1 MVSCAAP
8 EFRGVSYFR
17 SVDALTSATT
27 VLVVLMVFA
36 VFAAPVRAAEMA
48 PWAGPPPPAFTLPQ
62 FGAAPGAAVSLA
74 EQSGDTILVHFFASW
89 CESCRD
95 ELPAL
100 KRLADRGAPGLRVIA
115 IAVADVDA
123 PLRRLIEAT
132 GVTFPVL
139 MDRDRAVARAWSISA
154 LPSTVVLNAG
164 HESRLIVESDFAWDT
179 VDPTKLIE
187 RLASPRPHISVQ
199 QSLITQGEPR

>member
-1 MVSCAAP
+1 MRAAP
-8 EFRGVSYFR
+8 DPIENVNR
-17 SVDALTSATT
+17 
-27 VLVVLMVFA
+27 FA
-36 VFAAPVRAAEMA
+36 V
-48 PWAGPPPPAFTLPQ
+48 
-62 FGAAPGAAVSLA
+62 
-74 EQSGDTILVHFFASW
+74 
-89 CESCRD
+89 D
-95 ELPAL
+95 EPIPCS
-100 KRLADRGAPGLRVIA
+100 PGLRVIA

-154 LPSTVVLNAG
+154 LPSTVILNAG

-179 VDPTKLIE
+179 VDPKKLKE
-187 RLASPRPHISVQ
+187 RLASPRPHISIQ